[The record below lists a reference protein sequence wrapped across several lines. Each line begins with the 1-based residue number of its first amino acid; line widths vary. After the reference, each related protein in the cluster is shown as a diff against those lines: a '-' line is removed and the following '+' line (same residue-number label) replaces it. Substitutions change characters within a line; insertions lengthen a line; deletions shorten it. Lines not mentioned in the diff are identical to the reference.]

1 MYICKVYQIKDHNPT
16 NALGLKKSIYTFDKI
31 LYKNMWVQTQFL
43 SNLAFLVTGVFAFSD
58 LKKNAKLCV
67 KVAILFIFV

>member
-1 MYICKVYQIKDHNPT
+1 
-16 NALGLKKSIYTFDKI
+16 
-31 LYKNMWVQTQFL
+31 MWVQTQFL

-58 LKKNAKLCV
+58 LEKNAKLCE